1 MNKINSLSSKNAQ
14 NRLHFPIPFLYPF
27 FLLSVLYLLENCL
40 KKGLPLDVKYYFVSW
55 EAGMTIQ
62 KKSKRKASFLL
73 ACMCQDYISCKNW
86 TGGHF
91 ACACVHPMN
100 VMAWVH
106 QIWWREIE
114 NSRKGKV
121 LLKATSFVLW
131 IPYFPTKNILYDKN
145 RTFST
150 RVFHL

>member
-1 MNKINSLSSKNAQ
+1 M
-14 NRLHFPIPFLYPF
+14 
-27 FLLSVLYLLENCL
+27 
-40 KKGLPLDVKYYFVSW
+40 PLDVKYYFVSW

-73 ACMCQDYISCKNW
+73 ACMCWDFISCKNW

-100 VMAWVH
+100 AMAWSH
-106 QIWWREIE
+106 QIWWQEIE

-121 LLKATSFVLW
+121 LVKAISFVLW
-131 IPYFPTKNILYDKN
+131 VPYFPTKK
-145 RTFST
+145 FSMAKIGRFLRGCFT
-150 RVFHL
+150 CRFFRSRFSWPFKDFQDSTPKSHGPV